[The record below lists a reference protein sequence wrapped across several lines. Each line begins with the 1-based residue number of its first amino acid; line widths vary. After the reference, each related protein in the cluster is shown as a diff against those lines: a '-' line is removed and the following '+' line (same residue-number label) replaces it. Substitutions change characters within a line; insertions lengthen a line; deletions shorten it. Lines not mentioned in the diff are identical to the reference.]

1 MTLSANDRA
10 TSGALPDSTPE
21 QRREYHDPR
30 DIPGARCAQCGHLW
44 EHHDTDN
51 YHAEILTEGCSAI
64 GPGQPVAYAE
74 FPDGQSLRLGRPFE
88 RYEGKHAHTVQTL
101 TLYLDG
107 RAQSSYTDN
116 PDRVRQAWE
125 AAYRQITD
133 QQR

>member
-44 EHHDTDN
+44 QHHDTDN

-64 GPGQPVAYAE
+64 GPGQPVARAA
-74 FPDGQSLRLGRPFE
+74 FPDGQSMALWNPYTDTRAKNQKTL
-88 RYEGKHAHTVQTL
+88 QTM

-116 PDRVRQAWE
+116 PDRVREAWE